1 MECIVRQIAKK
12 KKKIT
17 PSYLDMMISNM
28 KVTWKF
34 QIVKFIFWVCSFSLS
49 FFLVFHV
56 FYLGSFASLLSLL
69 FFFLSLSPSHA
80 WPFSS
85 FYKARECHTF
95 AQQYEADSQDHY
107 DRNGDASWGAGRLFF
122 FLVWFAEKDE
132 QCLLK

>member
-17 PSYLDMMISNM
+17 PLYLDMMISNM

-69 FFFLSLSPSHA
+69 FFFCLSHPLMRGLSLAFIKPENAIRSPSNMKRTLRTITIVMEMHRGA
-80 WPFSS
+80 QGDFSS
-85 FYKARECHTF
+85 
-95 AQQYEADSQDHY
+95 
-107 DRNGDASWGAGRLFF
+107 SWFG
-122 FLVWFAEKDE
+122 
-132 QCLLK
+132 LLKKMNNVF